1 MLLPHLSLKER
12 LTMAFRWFGF
22 GGLFLMVS
30 LFGAVSASEPVL
42 FEQWRAIFLATG
54 LVGSLCIFFGLVIL
68 ALNMHHL
75 WKGGK
80 YD

>member
-1 MLLPHLSLKER
+1 MIQTMSLKER
-12 LTMAFRWFGF
+12 FTSAFRWFGF
-22 GGLFLMVS
+22 GILFLGVA
-30 LFGAVSASEPVL
+30 LFGAVSASDEVVY
-42 FEQWRAIFLATG
+42 QNWRAIFLATG
-54 LVGSLCIFFGLVIL
+54 LVGSLCIFSGLVIL